1 MSELTEQNLTRQQA
15 EQEMACLRKIYASVR
30 LLDPKMLVEEPCY
43 PPWKNVHPC
52 TSCVGREAMAG
63 KCQCSKLETLGSS
76 LYQVTARYVEVDG
89 KSYVMEMILPLDA
102 SARSSL
108 HSNELIYRDAL
119 TGAYNRRFYEEELK
133 HKYLNAGVA
142 MIDLDDFKL
151 CNDTYGHS
159 AGDAALR
166 LIVSII
172 HRCIRST
179 DMLVRYGGDELLLIL
194 PDISAEA
201 FVRKLKDINK
211 RLFAAHL
218 PEFEKMHVSASIG
231 GVMTAGIPISDAL
244 LIADKR
250 MYLAKRRKNTVVAAD
265 IAPDAVCS
273 ENEHRPMVLIVDDS
287 PMNRDILSEI
297 LCDDFEI
304 LEAPNGPKCLELL
317 NAWGSDI
324 SIVLLDIVM
333 PDMDGFDVLSRMSAQ
348 GWLEE
353 IPIVMISSE
362 DSSQTVRRAY
372 ELGASDYISR
382 PFDARIVHRR
392 VSNVARLYAR
402 QRRLSALVS
411 QQFYDRE
418 KNDQIMI
425 GILSQV
431 TEIHNSES
439 IHHISRVQRIT
450 SILLERL
457 CQKTDI
463 YGLSGMDRYL
473 ITTASALHD
482 IGKVAIDDRILNAHD
497 PTPEQTAILHT
508 HPILGAQ
515 MLENLS
521 QYQDEPLVKFAIQIC
536 RWHHERWD
544 GNGYPDRLKG
554 DEIPISAQV
563 VALADVYDALT
574 SERCYKHAYDH
585 DTALRMILNGECGT
599 FNPLLLDCLQESS
612 EQLRTELTRSEWDRG
627 FRQETHRLSEEIL
640 HREALPRE
648 NHSQLLLEQE
658 KERTDFYA
666 AQCGGIRFDY
676 DLLAGS
682 VTVYD
687 YHAEPLQQKTVADFA
702 QGRGLGFLNEQ
713 DRRKLSKAISRATPE
728 APDVVLPVMVQ
739 RDGKP
744 HLHRM
749 ALHTI
754 WSGAGVRRCV
764 NVLGQLTDEQHRV
777 EHQTE
782 LLTATDPEEHPA
794 QFLRRLQ
801 GIFDVVRLVDPEHRK
816 VLALDSDGILT
827 EKPGNCHMV
836 WNRDTRCEN
845 CISATAYARKTILNK
860 IEFKDEEAYFVISK
874 YIEVGGR
881 GCMLEMVTRL
891 TDGRWLDMGGHRLL
905 LDRCDGMERSAF
917 VDPLTG
923 AYTRRYFDK
932 FLAGGEMHGGVAMID
947 VDQFKSVND
956 SFGHLVGDEALQT
969 VAAAMQSCLRQ
980 TDILIRYGGDEFLL
994 LMPQNCPD
1002 GVESVIRRV
1011 RDAVQAARV
1020 PSHPELRLSVSI
1032 GGVCNVQP
1040 LTEAIRQAD
1049 ARMYCNKEN
1058 GEQVL

>member
-15 EQEMACLRKIYASVR
+15 EQEMACLRRIYASVR
-30 LLDPKMLVEEPCY
+30 LLDPKMLAEGPCC
-43 PPWKNVHPC
+43 PPWKNVHPY

-63 KCQCSKLETLGSS
+63 KCQCSKLETLDRS
-76 LYQVTARYVEVDG
+76 LCQVTARYVEVDG
-89 KSYVMEMILPLDA
+89 KPYVMEMILPLDA

-108 HSNELIYRDAL
+108 RSNELVYRDAL

-166 LIVSII
+166 LITSII

-218 PEFEKMHVSASIG
+218 PEFEKLHVSASIG
-231 GVMTAGIPISDAL
+231 GVMAAGIPISDAL
-244 LIADKR
+244 PIADKR
-250 MYLAKRRKNTVVAAD
+250 MYLAKRRKNTVVTED
-265 IAPDAVCS
+265 IAPDAVRS
-273 ENEHRPMVLIVDDS
+273 ENDHRPMVLIVDDS

-304 LEAPNGPKCLELL
+304 LEAPDGPQCLELL

-348 GWLEE
+348 GWLED
-353 IPIVMISSE
+353 IPVVMISSE

-418 KNDQIMI
+418 KNDQMMI
-425 GILSQV
+425 GILGQV

-497 PTPEQTAILHT
+497 LTPEQTAILHT

-544 GNGYPDRLKG
+544 GSGYPDGRKG
-554 DEIPISAQV
+554 DDIPIAAQV
-563 VALADVYDALT
+563 VALAD
-574 SERCYKHAYDH
+574 AYDGLVGKRDKH
-585 DTALRMILNGECGT
+585 EALSQEEAVAELTAGKHGA
-599 FNPLLLDCLQESS
+599 FNPLLLECLRDVE
-612 EQLRTELTRSEWDRG
+612 G
-627 FRQETHRLSEEIL
+627 RL
-640 HREALPRE
+640 A
-648 NHSQLLLEQE
+648 
-658 KERTDFYA
+658 
-666 AQCGGIRFDY
+666 
-676 DLLAGS
+676 
-682 VTVYD
+682 
-687 YHAEPLQQKTVADFA
+687 
-702 QGRGLGFLNEQ
+702 
-713 DRRKLSKAISRATPE
+713 
-728 APDVVLPVMVQ
+728 
-739 RDGKP
+739 
-744 HLHRM
+744 
-749 ALHTI
+749 
-754 WSGAGVRRCV
+754 
-764 NVLGQLTDEQHRV
+764 
-777 EHQTE
+777 
-782 LLTATDPEEHPA
+782 
-794 QFLRRLQ
+794 
-801 GIFDVVRLVDPEHRK
+801 
-816 VLALDSDGILT
+816 
-827 EKPGNCHMV
+827 
-836 WNRDTRCEN
+836 
-845 CISATAYARKTILNK
+845 
-860 IEFKDEEAYFVISK
+860 EEA
-874 YIEVGGR
+874 E
-881 GCMLEMVTRL
+881 
-891 TDGRWLDMGGHRLL
+891 
-905 LDRCDGMERSAF
+905 
-917 VDPLTG
+917 
-923 AYTRRYFDK
+923 
-932 FLAGGEMHGGVAMID
+932 
-947 VDQFKSVND
+947 
-956 SFGHLVGDEALQT
+956 
-969 VAAAMQSCLRQ
+969 
-980 TDILIRYGGDEFLL
+980 
-994 LMPQNCPD
+994 
-1002 GVESVIRRV
+1002 
-1011 RDAVQAARV
+1011 
-1020 PSHPELRLSVSI
+1020 
-1032 GGVCNVQP
+1032 
-1040 LTEAIRQAD
+1040 AD
-1049 ARMYCNKEN
+1049 APPPPRKKGFSLTKLFLDE
-1058 GEQVL
+1058 V

>member
-30 LLDPKMLVEEPCY
+30 LLDPKMLAEEPCY

-63 KCQCSKLETLGSS
+63 KYQCSKLETLGSS

-89 KSYVMEMILPLDA
+89 KPYVMEMILPLDA
-102 SARSSL
+102 SARSTL
-108 HSNELIYRDAL
+108 NSNELIYRDAL

-172 HRCIRST
+172 HHCIRST

-231 GVMTAGIPISDAL
+231 GVMAAGIPISDAL
-244 LIADKR
+244 PIADKR
-250 MYLAKRRKNTVVAAD
+250 MYLAKHSKNTVVTED
-265 IAPDAVCS
+265 IAPDAVHS

-348 GWLEE
+348 GWLED
-353 IPIVMISSE
+353 IPVVMISSE

-392 VSNVARLYAR
+392 VSNVTRLYAR

-418 KNDQIMI
+418 KNDQMMI
-425 GILSQV
+425 GILGQV
-431 TEIHNSES
+431 MEIHNSES

-473 ITTASALHD
+473 ITTASSLHD

-497 PTPEQTAILHT
+497 LTPEQTAILHT

-544 GNGYPDRLKG
+544 GSGYPDGRRG
-554 DEIPISAQV
+554 DDIPIAAQV
-563 VALADVYDALT
+563 VALAD
-574 SERCYKHAYDH
+574 AYDGLVGKRDKH
-585 DTALRMILNGECGT
+585 EALSQEEAVAELTAGKRGA
-599 FNPLLLDCLQESS
+599 FNPLLLE
-612 EQLRTELTRSEWDRG
+612 
-627 FRQETHRLSEEIL
+627 
-640 HREALPRE
+640 
-648 NHSQLLLEQE
+648 
-658 KERTDFYA
+658 
-666 AQCGGIRFDY
+666 
-676 DLLAGS
+676 
-682 VTVYD
+682 
-687 YHAEPLQQKTVADFA
+687 
-702 QGRGLGFLNEQ
+702 
-713 DRRKLSKAISRATPE
+713 
-728 APDVVLPVMVQ
+728 
-739 RDGKP
+739 
-744 HLHRM
+744 
-749 ALHTI
+749 
-754 WSGAGVRRCV
+754 
-764 NVLGQLTDEQHRV
+764 
-777 EHQTE
+777 
-782 LLTATDPEEHPA
+782 
-794 QFLRRLQ
+794 
-801 GIFDVVRLVDPEHRK
+801 
-816 VLALDSDGILT
+816 
-827 EKPGNCHMV
+827 
-836 WNRDTRCEN
+836 
-845 CISATAYARKTILNK
+845 
-860 IEFKDEEAYFVISK
+860 
-874 YIEVGGR
+874 
-881 GCMLEMVTRL
+881 
-891 TDGRWLDMGGHRLL
+891 
-905 LDRCDGMERSAF
+905 
-917 VDPLTG
+917 
-923 AYTRRYFDK
+923 
-932 FLAGGEMHGGVAMID
+932 
-947 VDQFKSVND
+947 
-956 SFGHLVGDEALQT
+956 
-969 VAAAMQSCLRQ
+969 CLRDVEDRLAEE
-980 TDILIRYGGDEFLL
+980 TEGDTPTPPRKKGFSLTKLFL
-994 LMPQNCPD
+994 D
-1002 GVESVIRRV
+1002 EV
-1011 RDAVQAARV
+1011 
-1020 PSHPELRLSVSI
+1020 
-1032 GGVCNVQP
+1032 
-1040 LTEAIRQAD
+1040 
-1049 ARMYCNKEN
+1049 
-1058 GEQVL
+1058 

>member
-1 MSELTEQNLTRQQA
+1 MSELTDHIMTRQQA
-15 EQEMACLRKIYASVR
+15 EEEMACLRKIFPIVR
-30 LLDPKMLVEEPCY
+30 LLDRKTLAEQPCY
-43 PPWKNVHPC
+43 PPWKSAHPC
-52 TSCVGREAMAG
+52 TSCVGREALAG
-63 KCQCSKLETLGSS
+63 KCQCTKLETMGSKH
-76 LYQVTARYVEVDG
+76 YQAIARYVEIDG
-89 KSYVMEMILPLDA
+89 EPSVIEMVLPLDSGA
-102 SARSSL
+102 LRTL
-108 HSNELIYRDAL
+108 HSDEQLYTDPLI
-119 TGAYNRRFYEEELK
+119 GAYNRRFYEEELK

-151 CNDTYGHS
+151 CNDTFGHA

-166 LIVSII
+166 LTASII

-231 GVMTAGIPISDAL
+231 GVMAAGIPISDAL

-250 MYLAKRRKNTVVAAD
+250 MYLAKRRKNTVVTED

-333 PDMDGFDVLSRMSAQ
+333 PDMDGFDVLCRMSAQ
-348 GWLEE
+348 GWLED
-353 IPIVMISSE
+353 IPVVMISSE

-497 PTPEQTAILHT
+497 LTPEQTAILHT

-521 QYQDEPLVKFAIQIC
+521 QYQDEPLVKFALQIC

-544 GNGYPDRLKG
+544 GSGFPDGLKG
-554 DEIPISAQV
+554 DSIPIAAQV
-563 VALADVYDALT
+563 VSLAD
-574 SERCYKHAYDH
+574 AYDSLVGKGDKH
-585 DTALRMILNGECGT
+585 LALPQAQAIAELEAGT
-599 FNPLLLDCLQESS
+599 YGAFNPLLLECL
-612 EQLRTELTRSEWDRG
+612 RDVKDR
-627 FRQETHRLSEEIL
+627 
-640 HREALPRE
+640 
-648 NHSQLLLEQE
+648 
-658 KERTDFYA
+658 
-666 AQCGGIRFDY
+666 
-676 DLLAGS
+676 LA
-682 VTVYD
+682 
-687 YHAEPLQQKTVADFA
+687 
-702 QGRGLGFLNEQ
+702 
-713 DRRKLSKAISRATPE
+713 
-728 APDVVLPVMVQ
+728 
-739 RDGKP
+739 
-744 HLHRM
+744 
-749 ALHTI
+749 
-754 WSGAGVRRCV
+754 
-764 NVLGQLTDEQHRV
+764 
-777 EHQTE
+777 
-782 LLTATDPEEHPA
+782 
-794 QFLRRLQ
+794 
-801 GIFDVVRLVDPEHRK
+801 
-816 VLALDSDGILT
+816 
-827 EKPGNCHMV
+827 
-836 WNRDTRCEN
+836 
-845 CISATAYARKTILNK
+845 
-860 IEFKDEEAYFVISK
+860 EEA
-874 YIEVGGR
+874 
-881 GCMLEMVTRL
+881 
-891 TDGRWLDMGGHRLL
+891 
-905 LDRCDGMERSAF
+905 GMDTPAPPRKKTT
-917 VDPLTG
+917 L
-923 AYTRRYFDK
+923 
-932 FLAGGEMHGGVAMID
+932 
-947 VDQFKSVND
+947 
-956 SFGHLVGDEALQT
+956 
-969 VAAAMQSCLRQ
+969 
-980 TDILIRYGGDEFLL
+980 
-994 LMPQNCPD
+994 
-1002 GVESVIRRV
+1002 
-1011 RDAVQAARV
+1011 
-1020 PSHPELRLSVSI
+1020 
-1032 GGVCNVQP
+1032 
-1040 LTEAIRQAD
+1040 
-1049 ARMYCNKEN
+1049 
-1058 GEQVL
+1058 

>member
-89 KSYVMEMILPLDA
+89 KPYVMEMILPLDA
-102 SARSSL
+102 SARSTL

-166 LIVSII
+166 LITSII

-231 GVMTAGIPISDAL
+231 GVMAVGIPIGDAL
-244 LIADKR
+244 PIADKR
-250 MYLAKRRKNTVVAAD
+250 MYLAKHRKNTVVTAD

-324 SIVLLDIVM
+324 SIVM

-348 GWLEE
+348 GWLED
-353 IPIVMISSE
+353 IPVVMISSE

-497 PTPEQTAILHT
+497 LTPEQTAILHT

-544 GNGYPDRLKG
+544 GSGYPDGRKG
-554 DEIPISAQV
+554 DDIPIAAQV
-563 VALADVYDALT
+563 VALADAYDGLVGKRDKHEALSQEEAVAALT
-574 SERCYKHAYDH
+574 AGKHGA
-585 DTALRMILNGECGT
+585 
-599 FNPLLLDCLQESS
+599 FNPLLLECLRDVEDRLA
-612 EQLRTELTRSEWDRG
+612 EETEADAPPPPKKGILFD
-627 FRQETHRLSEEIL
+627 ET
-640 HREALPRE
+640 
-648 NHSQLLLEQE
+648 
-658 KERTDFYA
+658 
-666 AQCGGIRFDY
+666 
-676 DLLAGS
+676 
-682 VTVYD
+682 
-687 YHAEPLQQKTVADFA
+687 
-702 QGRGLGFLNEQ
+702 
-713 DRRKLSKAISRATPE
+713 
-728 APDVVLPVMVQ
+728 
-739 RDGKP
+739 
-744 HLHRM
+744 
-749 ALHTI
+749 
-754 WSGAGVRRCV
+754 
-764 NVLGQLTDEQHRV
+764 VLG
-777 EHQTE
+777 
-782 LLTATDPEEHPA
+782 
-794 QFLRRLQ
+794 
-801 GIFDVVRLVDPEHRK
+801 
-816 VLALDSDGILT
+816 
-827 EKPGNCHMV
+827 
-836 WNRDTRCEN
+836 
-845 CISATAYARKTILNK
+845 
-860 IEFKDEEAYFVISK
+860 
-874 YIEVGGR
+874 
-881 GCMLEMVTRL
+881 
-891 TDGRWLDMGGHRLL
+891 
-905 LDRCDGMERSAF
+905 
-917 VDPLTG
+917 
-923 AYTRRYFDK
+923 
-932 FLAGGEMHGGVAMID
+932 
-947 VDQFKSVND
+947 
-956 SFGHLVGDEALQT
+956 
-969 VAAAMQSCLRQ
+969 
-980 TDILIRYGGDEFLL
+980 
-994 LMPQNCPD
+994 
-1002 GVESVIRRV
+1002 
-1011 RDAVQAARV
+1011 
-1020 PSHPELRLSVSI
+1020 
-1032 GGVCNVQP
+1032 
-1040 LTEAIRQAD
+1040 
-1049 ARMYCNKEN
+1049 
-1058 GEQVL
+1058 

>member
-15 EQEMACLRKIYASVR
+15 EQEMACLRRIYASVR
-30 LLDPKMLVEEPCY
+30 LLDPKTLAEEPCC
-43 PPWKNVHPC
+43 PPWKNVHPY

-63 KCQCSKLETLGSS
+63 KCQCSKLETLDRS
-76 LYQVTARYVEVDG
+76 LCQVTARYVEVDG
-89 KSYVMEMILPLDA
+89 KPYVMEMILPLDA
-102 SARSSL
+102 SARSTL
-108 HSNELIYRDAL
+108 RSNELIYRDAL

-166 LIVSII
+166 LITSII

-231 GVMTAGIPISDAL
+231 GVMAAGIPISDAL
-244 LIADKR
+244 PIADKR
-250 MYLAKRRKNTVVAAD
+250 MYLAKRRKNTVVTED
-265 IAPDAVCS
+265 IAPDAVRS
-273 ENEHRPMVLIVDDS
+273 ENDHRPMVLIVDDS

-304 LEAPNGPKCLELL
+304 LEAPDGPKCLELL

-348 GWLEE
+348 GWLED
-353 IPIVMISSE
+353 IPVVMISSE
-362 DSSQTVRRAY
+362 DSSQTV
-372 ELGASDYISR
+372 
-382 PFDARIVHRR
+382 RR

-418 KNDQIMI
+418 KNDQMMI
-425 GILSQV
+425 GILGQV

-497 PTPEQTAILHT
+497 LTPEQTAILHT

-544 GNGYPDRLKG
+544 GSGYPDGRKG
-554 DEIPISAQV
+554 DDIPIAAQV
-563 VALADVYDALT
+563 VALAD
-574 SERCYKHAYDH
+574 AYDGLVGKRDKH
-585 DTALRMILNGECGT
+585 EALSQEEAVAELTAGKHGA
-599 FNPLLLDCLQESS
+599 FNPLLLECLRDVES
-612 EQLRTELTRSEWDRG
+612 
-627 FRQETHRLSEEIL
+627 RL
-640 HREALPRE
+640 A
-648 NHSQLLLEQE
+648 
-658 KERTDFYA
+658 
-666 AQCGGIRFDY
+666 
-676 DLLAGS
+676 
-682 VTVYD
+682 
-687 YHAEPLQQKTVADFA
+687 
-702 QGRGLGFLNEQ
+702 
-713 DRRKLSKAISRATPE
+713 
-728 APDVVLPVMVQ
+728 
-739 RDGKP
+739 
-744 HLHRM
+744 
-749 ALHTI
+749 
-754 WSGAGVRRCV
+754 
-764 NVLGQLTDEQHRV
+764 
-777 EHQTE
+777 
-782 LLTATDPEEHPA
+782 
-794 QFLRRLQ
+794 
-801 GIFDVVRLVDPEHRK
+801 
-816 VLALDSDGILT
+816 
-827 EKPGNCHMV
+827 
-836 WNRDTRCEN
+836 
-845 CISATAYARKTILNK
+845 
-860 IEFKDEEAYFVISK
+860 EEA
-874 YIEVGGR
+874 E
-881 GCMLEMVTRL
+881 
-891 TDGRWLDMGGHRLL
+891 
-905 LDRCDGMERSAF
+905 
-917 VDPLTG
+917 
-923 AYTRRYFDK
+923 
-932 FLAGGEMHGGVAMID
+932 
-947 VDQFKSVND
+947 
-956 SFGHLVGDEALQT
+956 
-969 VAAAMQSCLRQ
+969 
-980 TDILIRYGGDEFLL
+980 
-994 LMPQNCPD
+994 
-1002 GVESVIRRV
+1002 
-1011 RDAVQAARV
+1011 
-1020 PSHPELRLSVSI
+1020 
-1032 GGVCNVQP
+1032 
-1040 LTEAIRQAD
+1040 AD
-1049 ARMYCNKEN
+1049 APPPRKKGFSLTKLFLDE
-1058 GEQVL
+1058 V

>member
-1 MSELTEQNLTRQQA
+1 MSELTDHIMTRQQA
-15 EQEMACLRKIYASVR
+15 EEEMACLRKIFPIVR
-30 LLDPKMLVEEPCY
+30 LLDRKTLAEQPCY
-43 PPWKNVHPC
+43 PPWKSAHPC
-52 TSCVGREAMAG
+52 TSCVGREALAG
-63 KCQCSKLETLGSS
+63 KCQCTKLETMGSKH
-76 LYQVTARYVEVDG
+76 YQAIARYVEIDG
-89 KSYVMEMILPLDA
+89 EPSVIEMVLPLDSGA
-102 SARSSL
+102 LRTL
-108 HSNELIYRDAL
+108 HSDEQLYTDPLI
-119 TGAYNRRFYEEELK
+119 GAYNRRFYEEELK

-151 CNDTYGHS
+151 CNDTFGHA

-166 LIVSII
+166 LTASII

-211 RLFAAHL
+211 RLFASHL
-218 PEFEKMHVSASIG
+218 PEFEKLHVSASIG
-231 GVMTAGIPISDAL
+231 GAMAAGIPISDAL

-250 MYLAKRRKNTVVAAD
+250 MYLAKRRKNTVVTAD
-265 IAPDAVCS
+265 IAPDAVRS

-348 GWLEE
+348 GWLED
-353 IPIVMISSE
+353 IPVVMISSE

-497 PTPEQTAILHT
+497 LTPEQTAILHT

-521 QYQDEPLVKFAIQIC
+521 QYQDEPLVKFALQIC

-544 GNGYPDRLKG
+544 GSGFPDGLKG
-554 DEIPISAQV
+554 DSIPIAAQV
-563 VALADVYDALT
+563 VSLAD
-574 SERCYKHAYDH
+574 AYDSLVGKGDKH
-585 DTALRMILNGECGT
+585 LALPQAQAIAKLEAGMYGA
-599 FNPLLLDCLQESS
+599 FNPLLLECL
-612 EQLRTELTRSEWDRG
+612 RDVKDR
-627 FRQETHRLSEEIL
+627 
-640 HREALPRE
+640 
-648 NHSQLLLEQE
+648 
-658 KERTDFYA
+658 
-666 AQCGGIRFDY
+666 
-676 DLLAGS
+676 LA
-682 VTVYD
+682 
-687 YHAEPLQQKTVADFA
+687 
-702 QGRGLGFLNEQ
+702 
-713 DRRKLSKAISRATPE
+713 
-728 APDVVLPVMVQ
+728 
-739 RDGKP
+739 
-744 HLHRM
+744 
-749 ALHTI
+749 
-754 WSGAGVRRCV
+754 
-764 NVLGQLTDEQHRV
+764 
-777 EHQTE
+777 
-782 LLTATDPEEHPA
+782 
-794 QFLRRLQ
+794 
-801 GIFDVVRLVDPEHRK
+801 
-816 VLALDSDGILT
+816 
-827 EKPGNCHMV
+827 
-836 WNRDTRCEN
+836 
-845 CISATAYARKTILNK
+845 
-860 IEFKDEEAYFVISK
+860 EEAGMDTPAPPPEK
-874 YIEVGGR
+874 
-881 GCMLEMVTRL
+881 RL
-891 TDGRWLDMGGHRLL
+891 
-905 LDRCDGMERSAF
+905 
-917 VDPLTG
+917 P
-923 AYTRRYFDK
+923 FDETS
-932 FLAGGEMHGGVAMID
+932 LG
-947 VDQFKSVND
+947 
-956 SFGHLVGDEALQT
+956 
-969 VAAAMQSCLRQ
+969 
-980 TDILIRYGGDEFLL
+980 
-994 LMPQNCPD
+994 
-1002 GVESVIRRV
+1002 
-1011 RDAVQAARV
+1011 
-1020 PSHPELRLSVSI
+1020 
-1032 GGVCNVQP
+1032 
-1040 LTEAIRQAD
+1040 
-1049 ARMYCNKEN
+1049 
-1058 GEQVL
+1058 

>member
-1 MSELTEQNLTRQQA
+1 MLPSVFSTRRCWRKNPATRPGRISIPAPAAWGARQWQA
-15 EQEMACLRKIYASVR
+15 
-30 LLDPKMLVEEPCY
+30 
-43 PPWKNVHPC
+43 
-52 TSCVGREAMAG
+52 

-89 KSYVMEMILPLDA
+89 KPYVMEMILPLDA

-166 LIVSII
+166 LITSII

-231 GVMTAGIPISDAL
+231 GVMAVGIPISDAL
-244 LIADKR
+244 PIADKR
-250 MYLAKRRKNTVVAAD
+250 MYLAKHRKNTVVTED
-265 IAPDAVCS
+265 IAPDAVRS
-273 ENEHRPMVLIVDDS
+273 ENDHRPMVLIVDDS

-317 NAWGSDI
+317 NAWSSDI

-348 GWLEE
+348 GWLED
-353 IPIVMISSE
+353 IPVVMISSE

-497 PTPEQTAILHT
+497 LTPEQTAILHT

-544 GNGYPDRLKG
+544 GSGYPDGRKG
-554 DEIPISAQV
+554 DDIPIAAQV
-563 VALADVYDALT
+563 VALADAYDGLVGKRDKREALSQEEAVAALT
-574 SERCYKHAYDH
+574 AGKHGA
-585 DTALRMILNGECGT
+585 
-599 FNPLLLDCLQESS
+599 FNPLLLES
-612 EQLRTELTRSEWDRG
+612 LRDVES
-627 FRQETHRLSEEIL
+627 RLAEEAEADAPPPPKEEIL
-640 HREALPRE
+640 
-648 NHSQLLLEQE
+648 
-658 KERTDFYA
+658 
-666 AQCGGIRFDY
+666 FDE
-676 DLLAGS
+676 
-682 VTVYD
+682 T
-687 YHAEPLQQKTVADFA
+687 
-702 QGRGLGFLNEQ
+702 
-713 DRRKLSKAISRATPE
+713 
-728 APDVVLPVMVQ
+728 
-739 RDGKP
+739 
-744 HLHRM
+744 
-749 ALHTI
+749 
-754 WSGAGVRRCV
+754 
-764 NVLGQLTDEQHRV
+764 VLG
-777 EHQTE
+777 
-782 LLTATDPEEHPA
+782 
-794 QFLRRLQ
+794 
-801 GIFDVVRLVDPEHRK
+801 
-816 VLALDSDGILT
+816 
-827 EKPGNCHMV
+827 
-836 WNRDTRCEN
+836 
-845 CISATAYARKTILNK
+845 
-860 IEFKDEEAYFVISK
+860 
-874 YIEVGGR
+874 
-881 GCMLEMVTRL
+881 
-891 TDGRWLDMGGHRLL
+891 
-905 LDRCDGMERSAF
+905 
-917 VDPLTG
+917 
-923 AYTRRYFDK
+923 
-932 FLAGGEMHGGVAMID
+932 
-947 VDQFKSVND
+947 
-956 SFGHLVGDEALQT
+956 
-969 VAAAMQSCLRQ
+969 
-980 TDILIRYGGDEFLL
+980 
-994 LMPQNCPD
+994 
-1002 GVESVIRRV
+1002 
-1011 RDAVQAARV
+1011 
-1020 PSHPELRLSVSI
+1020 
-1032 GGVCNVQP
+1032 
-1040 LTEAIRQAD
+1040 
-1049 ARMYCNKEN
+1049 
-1058 GEQVL
+1058 

>member
-1 MSELTEQNLTRQQA
+1 MSELTDHIMTRQQA
-15 EQEMACLRKIYASVR
+15 EEEMACLRKIFPIVR
-30 LLDPKMLVEEPCY
+30 LLDRKTLAEQPCY
-43 PPWKNVHPC
+43 PPWKSAHPC
-52 TSCVGREAMAG
+52 TSCVGREALAG
-63 KCQCSKLETLGSS
+63 KCQCTKLETMGSK
-76 LYQVTARYVEVDG
+76 LYQAIARYVEIDG
-89 KSYVMEMILPLDA
+89 EPSVIEMVLPLDS
-102 SARSSL
+102 SALRTL
-108 HSNELIYRDAL
+108 HSDEQLYTDPLI
-119 TGAYNRRFYEEELK
+119 GAYNRRFYEEELK

-151 CNDTYGHS
+151 CNDTFGHA

-166 LIVSII
+166 LTASII

-201 FVRKLKDINK
+201 FVRKLKNINK

-218 PEFEKMHVSASIG
+218 PEFEKLHVSASIG
-231 GVMTAGIPISDAL
+231 GVMAAGIPISDAL

-250 MYLAKRRKNTVVAAD
+250 MYLAKRRKNTVVTAD

-273 ENEHRPMVLIVDDS
+273 ENDHRPMVLIVDDS

-348 GWLEE
+348 GWLED
-353 IPIVMISSE
+353 IPVVMISSE

-497 PTPEQTAILHT
+497 LTPEQTAILHT

-521 QYQDEPLVKFAIQIC
+521 QYQDEPLVKFALQIC

-544 GNGYPDRLKG
+544 GSGYPDGLKG
-554 DEIPISAQV
+554 DSIPIAAQV
-563 VALADVYDALT
+563 VALAD
-574 SERCYKHAYDH
+574 AYDSLVGKGDKH
-585 DTALRMILNGECGT
+585 LALPQAQAIAELEAGT
-599 FNPLLLDCLQESS
+599 YGAFNPLLLECL
-612 EQLRTELTRSEWDRG
+612 RDVKDR
-627 FRQETHRLSEEIL
+627 
-640 HREALPRE
+640 
-648 NHSQLLLEQE
+648 
-658 KERTDFYA
+658 
-666 AQCGGIRFDY
+666 
-676 DLLAGS
+676 LA
-682 VTVYD
+682 
-687 YHAEPLQQKTVADFA
+687 
-702 QGRGLGFLNEQ
+702 
-713 DRRKLSKAISRATPE
+713 
-728 APDVVLPVMVQ
+728 
-739 RDGKP
+739 
-744 HLHRM
+744 
-749 ALHTI
+749 
-754 WSGAGVRRCV
+754 
-764 NVLGQLTDEQHRV
+764 
-777 EHQTE
+777 
-782 LLTATDPEEHPA
+782 
-794 QFLRRLQ
+794 
-801 GIFDVVRLVDPEHRK
+801 
-816 VLALDSDGILT
+816 
-827 EKPGNCHMV
+827 
-836 WNRDTRCEN
+836 
-845 CISATAYARKTILNK
+845 
-860 IEFKDEEAYFVISK
+860 EEAGMDTPAPPQKKDYP
-874 YIEVGGR
+874 
-881 GCMLEMVTRL
+881 L
-891 TDGRWLDMGGHRLL
+891 TKLL
-905 LDRCDGMERSAF
+905 LDE
-917 VDPLTG
+917 V
-923 AYTRRYFDK
+923 
-932 FLAGGEMHGGVAMID
+932 
-947 VDQFKSVND
+947 
-956 SFGHLVGDEALQT
+956 
-969 VAAAMQSCLRQ
+969 
-980 TDILIRYGGDEFLL
+980 
-994 LMPQNCPD
+994 
-1002 GVESVIRRV
+1002 
-1011 RDAVQAARV
+1011 
-1020 PSHPELRLSVSI
+1020 
-1032 GGVCNVQP
+1032 
-1040 LTEAIRQAD
+1040 
-1049 ARMYCNKEN
+1049 
-1058 GEQVL
+1058 

>member
-30 LLDPKMLVEEPCY
+30 LLDPKMLAEEPCY

-89 KSYVMEMILPLDA
+89 KPYVMEMILPLDA

-172 HRCIRST
+172 HRRIRST

-218 PEFEKMHVSASIG
+218 PEFEKLHVSASIG
-231 GVMTAGIPISDAL
+231 GVMAAGIPISDAL

-250 MYLAKRRKNTVVAAD
+250 MYLAKRRKNTVVTAD
-265 IAPDAVCS
+265 IAPDAVRS

-304 LEAPNGPKCLELL
+304 LEAPNGPRCLELL

-348 GWLEE
+348 GWLED
-353 IPIVMISSE
+353 IPVVMISSE

-392 VSNVARLYAR
+392 VSNVTRLYAR

-418 KNDQIMI
+418 KNDQMMI
-425 GILSQV
+425 GILGQV
-431 TEIHNSES
+431 MEIHNSES

-463 YGLSGMDRYL
+463 YGLSGIDRYL

-497 PTPEQTAILHT
+497 LTPEQTAILRT

-544 GNGYPDRLKG
+544 GSGYPDGRRG
-554 DEIPISAQV
+554 DDIPIAAQV
-563 VALADVYDALT
+563 VALAD
-574 SERCYKHAYDH
+574 AYDGLVGKRDKH
-585 DTALRMILNGECGT
+585 EALSQEEAVAELTAGKRGA
-599 FNPLLLDCLQESS
+599 FNPLLLECLRDVESRLA
-612 EQLRTELTRSEWDRG
+612 EETETDAPPPPKKGILFD
-627 FRQETHRLSEEIL
+627 ET
-640 HREALPRE
+640 
-648 NHSQLLLEQE
+648 
-658 KERTDFYA
+658 
-666 AQCGGIRFDY
+666 
-676 DLLAGS
+676 
-682 VTVYD
+682 
-687 YHAEPLQQKTVADFA
+687 
-702 QGRGLGFLNEQ
+702 
-713 DRRKLSKAISRATPE
+713 
-728 APDVVLPVMVQ
+728 
-739 RDGKP
+739 
-744 HLHRM
+744 
-749 ALHTI
+749 
-754 WSGAGVRRCV
+754 
-764 NVLGQLTDEQHRV
+764 VLG
-777 EHQTE
+777 
-782 LLTATDPEEHPA
+782 
-794 QFLRRLQ
+794 
-801 GIFDVVRLVDPEHRK
+801 
-816 VLALDSDGILT
+816 
-827 EKPGNCHMV
+827 
-836 WNRDTRCEN
+836 
-845 CISATAYARKTILNK
+845 
-860 IEFKDEEAYFVISK
+860 
-874 YIEVGGR
+874 
-881 GCMLEMVTRL
+881 
-891 TDGRWLDMGGHRLL
+891 
-905 LDRCDGMERSAF
+905 
-917 VDPLTG
+917 
-923 AYTRRYFDK
+923 
-932 FLAGGEMHGGVAMID
+932 
-947 VDQFKSVND
+947 
-956 SFGHLVGDEALQT
+956 
-969 VAAAMQSCLRQ
+969 
-980 TDILIRYGGDEFLL
+980 
-994 LMPQNCPD
+994 
-1002 GVESVIRRV
+1002 
-1011 RDAVQAARV
+1011 
-1020 PSHPELRLSVSI
+1020 
-1032 GGVCNVQP
+1032 
-1040 LTEAIRQAD
+1040 
-1049 ARMYCNKEN
+1049 
-1058 GEQVL
+1058 

>member
-1 MSELTEQNLTRQQA
+1 MSELTDHTMTRQQA
-15 EQEMACLRKIYASVR
+15 EEEMACLRKIFPIVR
-30 LLDPKMLVEEPCY
+30 LLDRKTLAEHPCY
-43 PPWKNVHPC
+43 PPWKNAHPC
-52 TSCVGREAMAG
+52 TSCVGREALAG
-63 KCQCSKLETLGSS
+63 KCQCTKLETMGSK
-76 LYQVTARYVEVDG
+76 LYQAIARYVEVDG
-89 KSYVMEMILPLDA
+89 EPSVIEMVLPLDSGA
-102 SARSSL
+102 LRTL
-108 HSNELIYRDAL
+108 HSDEQLYTDPL

-151 CNDTYGHS
+151 CNDTFGHA

-166 LIVSII
+166 LIASII

-231 GVMTAGIPISDAL
+231 GVMAAGIPISDAL
-244 LIADKR
+244 PIADKR
-250 MYLAKRRKNTVVAAD
+250 MYLAKRRKNTVVTED
-265 IAPDAVCS
+265 IAPDAVRS
-273 ENEHRPMVLIVDDS
+273 ENDHRPMVLIVDDS

-304 LEAPNGPKCLELL
+304 LEAPNGPQCLELL

-353 IPIVMISSE
+353 IPVVMISSE

-418 KNDQIMI
+418 KNDQMMI
-425 GILSQV
+425 GILGQV

-457 CQKTDI
+457 CQKTDV

-497 PTPEQTAILHT
+497 LTPEQTAILHT

-544 GNGYPDRLKG
+544 GSGYPDGRKG
-554 DEIPISAQV
+554 DDIPIAAQV
-563 VALADVYDALT
+563 VALAD
-574 SERCYKHAYDH
+574 AYDGLTGKR
-585 DTALRMILNGECGT
+585 DKREALSQEEAVAELTAGT
-599 FNPLLLDCLQESS
+599 HGAFNPLLLECLRDVES
-612 EQLRTELTRSEWDRG
+612 
-627 FRQETHRLSEEIL
+627 RL
-640 HREALPRE
+640 A
-648 NHSQLLLEQE
+648 
-658 KERTDFYA
+658 
-666 AQCGGIRFDY
+666 
-676 DLLAGS
+676 
-682 VTVYD
+682 
-687 YHAEPLQQKTVADFA
+687 
-702 QGRGLGFLNEQ
+702 
-713 DRRKLSKAISRATPE
+713 
-728 APDVVLPVMVQ
+728 
-739 RDGKP
+739 
-744 HLHRM
+744 
-749 ALHTI
+749 
-754 WSGAGVRRCV
+754 
-764 NVLGQLTDEQHRV
+764 
-777 EHQTE
+777 
-782 LLTATDPEEHPA
+782 
-794 QFLRRLQ
+794 
-801 GIFDVVRLVDPEHRK
+801 
-816 VLALDSDGILT
+816 
-827 EKPGNCHMV
+827 
-836 WNRDTRCEN
+836 
-845 CISATAYARKTILNK
+845 
-860 IEFKDEEAYFVISK
+860 EEA
-874 YIEVGGR
+874 E
-881 GCMLEMVTRL
+881 
-891 TDGRWLDMGGHRLL
+891 
-905 LDRCDGMERSAF
+905 
-917 VDPLTG
+917 
-923 AYTRRYFDK
+923 
-932 FLAGGEMHGGVAMID
+932 
-947 VDQFKSVND
+947 
-956 SFGHLVGDEALQT
+956 
-969 VAAAMQSCLRQ
+969 
-980 TDILIRYGGDEFLL
+980 
-994 LMPQNCPD
+994 
-1002 GVESVIRRV
+1002 
-1011 RDAVQAARV
+1011 
-1020 PSHPELRLSVSI
+1020 
-1032 GGVCNVQP
+1032 
-1040 LTEAIRQAD
+1040 AD
-1049 ARMYCNKEN
+1049 APPPPRKKGFSLTKLFLDE
-1058 GEQVL
+1058 V

>member
-15 EQEMACLRKIYASVR
+15 EQEMACLRRIYASVR
-30 LLDPKMLVEEPCY
+30 LLDPKTLAEEPCY

-63 KCQCSKLETLGSS
+63 KCQCSKLETLDSS

-89 KSYVMEMILPLDA
+89 KPYVMEMILPLDA
-102 SARSSL
+102 SARSTL
-108 HSNELIYRDAL
+108 RSNELVYRDAL

-166 LIVSII
+166 LITSII

-231 GVMTAGIPISDAL
+231 GVMAAGIPISDAL
-244 LIADKR
+244 PIADKR
-250 MYLAKRRKNTVVAAD
+250 MYLAKRRKNTVVTED
-265 IAPDAVCS
+265 IAPDAVRS
-273 ENEHRPMVLIVDDS
+273 ENDHRPMVLIVDDS

-304 LEAPNGPKCLELL
+304 LEAPNGPQCLELL

-333 PDMDGFDVLSRMSAQ
+333 PDMDG
-348 GWLEE
+348 
-353 IPIVMISSE
+353 
-362 DSSQTVRRAY
+362 
-372 ELGASDYISR
+372 
-382 PFDARIVHRR
+382 FDARIVHRR

-418 KNDQIMI
+418 KNDQMMI
-425 GILSQV
+425 GILGQV

-497 PTPEQTAILHT
+497 LTPEQTAILHT

-544 GNGYPDRLKG
+544 GSGYPDGRKG
-554 DEIPISAQV
+554 DDIPIAAQV
-563 VALADVYDALT
+563 VALAD
-574 SERCYKHAYDH
+574 AYDGLTGKR
-585 DTALRMILNGECGT
+585 DKREALSQEEAVAELTAGKHGA
-599 FNPLLLDCLQESS
+599 FNPLLLECLRDVES
-612 EQLRTELTRSEWDRG
+612 
-627 FRQETHRLSEEIL
+627 
-640 HREALPRE
+640 
-648 NHSQLLLEQE
+648 
-658 KERTDFYA
+658 
-666 AQCGGIRFDY
+666 
-676 DLLAGS
+676 
-682 VTVYD
+682 
-687 YHAEPLQQKTVADFA
+687 
-702 QGRGLGFLNEQ
+702 
-713 DRRKLSKAISRATPE
+713 
-728 APDVVLPVMVQ
+728 
-739 RDGKP
+739 
-744 HLHRM
+744 
-749 ALHTI
+749 
-754 WSGAGVRRCV
+754 
-764 NVLGQLTDEQHRV
+764 
-777 EHQTE
+777 
-782 LLTATDPEEHPA
+782 
-794 QFLRRLQ
+794 
-801 GIFDVVRLVDPEHRK
+801 
-816 VLALDSDGILT
+816 
-827 EKPGNCHMV
+827 
-836 WNRDTRCEN
+836 
-845 CISATAYARKTILNK
+845 
-860 IEFKDEEAYFVISK
+860 
-874 YIEVGGR
+874 
-881 GCMLEMVTRL
+881 RL
-891 TDGRWLDMGGHRLL
+891 TVLIQ
-905 LDRCDGMERSAF
+905 SAF
-917 VDPLTG
+917 IT
-923 AYTRRYFDK
+923 
-932 FLAGGEMHGGVAMID
+932 
-947 VDQFKSVND
+947 
-956 SFGHLVGDEALQT
+956 
-969 VAAAMQSCLRQ
+969 
-980 TDILIRYGGDEFLL
+980 
-994 LMPQNCPD
+994 
-1002 GVESVIRRV
+1002 
-1011 RDAVQAARV
+1011 
-1020 PSHPELRLSVSI
+1020 HP
-1032 GGVCNVQP
+1032 
-1040 LTEAIRQAD
+1040 
-1049 ARMYCNKEN
+1049 
-1058 GEQVL
+1058 

>member
-1 MSELTEQNLTRQQA
+1 
-15 EQEMACLRKIYASVR
+15 
-30 LLDPKMLVEEPCY
+30 
-43 PPWKNVHPC
+43 
-52 TSCVGREAMAG
+52 
-63 KCQCSKLETLGSS
+63 
-76 LYQVTARYVEVDG
+76 
-89 KSYVMEMILPLDA
+89 
-102 SARSSL
+102 
-108 HSNELIYRDAL
+108 
-119 TGAYNRRFYEEELK
+119 
-133 HKYLNAGVA
+133 

-166 LIVSII
+166 LITSII

-211 RLFAAHL
+211 RLFASHL

-231 GVMTAGIPISDAL
+231 GAMAAGIPISDAL

-250 MYLAKRRKNTVVAAD
+250 MYLAKRRKNTVVTAD

-348 GWLEE
+348 GWLED
-353 IPIVMISSE
+353 IPVVMISSE

-439 IHHISRVQRIT
+439 IHHLSRVQRIT

-497 PTPEQTAILHT
+497 LTPEQTAILHT

-544 GNGYPDRLKG
+544 GSGYPDGRKG
-554 DEIPISAQV
+554 DDIPIAAQV
-563 VALADVYDALT
+563 VALAD
-574 SERCYKHAYDH
+574 AYDGLVGKRDKH
-585 DTALRMILNGECGT
+585 EALSQEEAVAELTAGKHGA
-599 FNPLLLDCLQESS
+599 FNPLLLES
-612 EQLRTELTRSEWDRG
+612 LRD
-627 FRQETHRLSEEIL
+627 
-640 HREALPRE
+640 
-648 NHSQLLLEQE
+648 
-658 KERTDFYA
+658 
-666 AQCGGIRFDY
+666 
-676 DLLAGS
+676 
-682 VTVYD
+682 
-687 YHAEPLQQKTVADFA
+687 
-702 QGRGLGFLNEQ
+702 
-713 DRRKLSKAISRATPE
+713 
-728 APDVVLPVMVQ
+728 
-739 RDGKP
+739 
-744 HLHRM
+744 
-749 ALHTI
+749 
-754 WSGAGVRRCV
+754 
-764 NVLGQLTDEQHRV
+764 
-777 EHQTE
+777 
-782 LLTATDPEEHPA
+782 
-794 QFLRRLQ
+794 
-801 GIFDVVRLVDPEHRK
+801 
-816 VLALDSDGILT
+816 
-827 EKPGNCHMV
+827 
-836 WNRDTRCEN
+836 
-845 CISATAYARKTILNK
+845 
-860 IEFKDEEAYFVISK
+860 
-874 YIEVGGR
+874 
-881 GCMLEMVTRL
+881 
-891 TDGRWLDMGGHRLL
+891 
-905 LDRCDGMERSAF
+905 
-917 VDPLTG
+917 
-923 AYTRRYFDK
+923 
-932 FLAGGEMHGGVAMID
+932 
-947 VDQFKSVND
+947 
-956 SFGHLVGDEALQT
+956 
-969 VAAAMQSCLRQ
+969 
-980 TDILIRYGGDEFLL
+980 
-994 LMPQNCPD
+994 
-1002 GVESVIRRV
+1002 VES
-1011 RDAVQAARV
+1011 
-1020 PSHPELRLSVSI
+1020 RLAEE
-1032 GGVCNVQP
+1032 
-1040 LTEAIRQAD
+1040 TEAD
-1049 ARMYCNKEN
+1049 APPPETRDS
-1058 GEQVL
+1058 L

>member
-15 EQEMACLRKIYASVR
+15 EQEMACLRRIYASVR
-30 LLDPKMLVEEPCY
+30 LLDPKMLAEGPCC
-43 PPWKNVHPC
+43 PPWKNVHPY

-63 KCQCSKLETLGSS
+63 KCQCSKLETLDRS
-76 LYQVTARYVEVDG
+76 LCQVTARYVEVDG
-89 KSYVMEMILPLDA
+89 KPYVMEMILPLDA

-108 HSNELIYRDAL
+108 RSNELVYRDAL

-166 LIVSII
+166 LITSII

-218 PEFEKMHVSASIG
+218 PEFEKLHVSASIG
-231 GVMTAGIPISDAL
+231 GVMAAGIPISDAL
-244 LIADKR
+244 PIADKR
-250 MYLAKRRKNTVVAAD
+250 MYLAKRRKNTVVTED
-265 IAPDAVCS
+265 IAPDAVRS
-273 ENEHRPMVLIVDDS
+273 ENDHRPMVLIVDDS

-304 LEAPNGPKCLELL
+304 LEAPDGPKCLELL

-348 GWLEE
+348 GWLED
-353 IPIVMISSE
+353 IPVVMISSE
-362 DSSQTVRRAY
+362 DSSQTV
-372 ELGASDYISR
+372 
-382 PFDARIVHRR
+382 RR

-418 KNDQIMI
+418 KNDQMMI
-425 GILSQV
+425 GILGQV

-497 PTPEQTAILHT
+497 LTPEQTAILHT

-544 GNGYPDRLKG
+544 GSGYPDGRKG
-554 DEIPISAQV
+554 DDIPIAAQV
-563 VALADVYDALT
+563 VALAD
-574 SERCYKHAYDH
+574 AYDGLVGKRDKH
-585 DTALRMILNGECGT
+585 EALSQEEAVAELTAGKHGA
-599 FNPLLLDCLQESS
+599 FNPLLLECLRDVE
-612 EQLRTELTRSEWDRG
+612 G
-627 FRQETHRLSEEIL
+627 RL
-640 HREALPRE
+640 A
-648 NHSQLLLEQE
+648 
-658 KERTDFYA
+658 
-666 AQCGGIRFDY
+666 
-676 DLLAGS
+676 
-682 VTVYD
+682 
-687 YHAEPLQQKTVADFA
+687 
-702 QGRGLGFLNEQ
+702 
-713 DRRKLSKAISRATPE
+713 
-728 APDVVLPVMVQ
+728 
-739 RDGKP
+739 
-744 HLHRM
+744 
-749 ALHTI
+749 
-754 WSGAGVRRCV
+754 
-764 NVLGQLTDEQHRV
+764 
-777 EHQTE
+777 
-782 LLTATDPEEHPA
+782 
-794 QFLRRLQ
+794 
-801 GIFDVVRLVDPEHRK
+801 
-816 VLALDSDGILT
+816 
-827 EKPGNCHMV
+827 
-836 WNRDTRCEN
+836 
-845 CISATAYARKTILNK
+845 
-860 IEFKDEEAYFVISK
+860 EEA
-874 YIEVGGR
+874 E
-881 GCMLEMVTRL
+881 
-891 TDGRWLDMGGHRLL
+891 
-905 LDRCDGMERSAF
+905 
-917 VDPLTG
+917 
-923 AYTRRYFDK
+923 
-932 FLAGGEMHGGVAMID
+932 
-947 VDQFKSVND
+947 
-956 SFGHLVGDEALQT
+956 
-969 VAAAMQSCLRQ
+969 
-980 TDILIRYGGDEFLL
+980 
-994 LMPQNCPD
+994 
-1002 GVESVIRRV
+1002 
-1011 RDAVQAARV
+1011 
-1020 PSHPELRLSVSI
+1020 
-1032 GGVCNVQP
+1032 
-1040 LTEAIRQAD
+1040 AD
-1049 ARMYCNKEN
+1049 APPPRKKGFSLTKLFLDE
-1058 GEQVL
+1058 V